1 MPLCSDR
8 CICLRKVEYSE
19 TSQILALFGRSI
31 GLFRVIAKGAHRRTK
46 AGASRFDGG
55 IDLLDLGDAVMTDP
69 SMKELATLTDWTL
82 LDGNLDLRRDLRSL
96 HLALYSIELTGL
108 ILHENDPQPELFDL
122 VYWAIGEFA
131 SSRREEVFVAFQLQ
145 LLRQTGFL
153 PELGA
158 CVSCGGALGSARVLF
173 SPQQGGVVC
182 ERCPAPEGPRIS
194 ADAKLIRIL
203 QTIARLPRSQ
213 GIPQRLPKLTRMQTD
228 PVNRLMAEYMRHV
241 LGHDL
246 RVAQYVI

>member
-19 TSQILALFGRSI
+19 TSQILALFGRKT

-69 SMKELATLTDWTL
+69 STRELATLTDWTL
-82 LDGNLDLRRDLRSL
+82 IEGNLALRRDLRSL

-108 ILHENDPQPELFDL
+108 MLHENDPHPELFDL
-122 VYWAIGEFA
+122 LHWAIAEFT
-131 SSRREEVFVAFQLQ
+131 SSRREEVMVAFQLQ

-153 PELGA
+153 PELGV

-173 SPQQGGVVC
+173 SPERGGVVC
-182 ERCPAPEGPRIS
+182 QRCPAPDGLRLS
-194 ADAKLIRIL
+194 ADTKLIRIL
-203 QTIARLPRSQ
+203 QTISRLPRSE
-213 GIPQRLPKLTRMQTD
+213 GIPQRLPRLMRMQTD
-228 PVNRLMAEYMRHV
+228 PVNRLMAGYMRHV

>member
-1 MPLCSDR
+1 MPLRSDR

-69 SMKELATLTDWTL
+69 STRDLATLTDWTL

-108 ILHENDPQPELFDL
+108 MLHENEPQPQLFDL
-122 VYWAIGEFA
+122 VIWAIGEFA
-131 SSRREEVFVAFQLQ
+131 SSRREEVFVAFQLE
-145 LLRQTGFL
+145 LLRQSGFL
-153 PELGA
+153 PELA
-158 CVSCGGALGSARVLF
+158 VCVTCGGELGSGRVLF
-173 SPQQGGVVC
+173 STQQGGVVC
-182 ERCPAPEGPRIS
+182 SRCPRPAGPAVL

-203 QTIARLPRSQ
+203 QTIARLPASQ
-213 GIPQRLPKLTRMQTD
+213 GIPQRLPRMTRTQTD
-228 PVNRLMAEYMRHV
+228 PVNGLLAEYMRHV